1 MSDLFWPMLAAVLG
15 GNLLTVA
22 FVWSMINISKRED
35 RKESPGVY
43 MIGVVL
49 PLAFGAIATYLA
61 FGGT

>member
-15 GNLLTVA
+15 GNLLTVG

-43 MIGVVL
+43 MIGFLL
-49 PLAFGAIATYLA
+49 PMAFLIAALAIALGFA
-61 FGGT
+61 